1 MCVCVHAE
9 GCLISLTQKLPKDR
23 DLGSHASLSSEPGI
37 QQASKSL
44 WVWSGQVIA
53 RVLSSLLPQSASS
66 CPLMVE
72 GPLGEPGEG
81 GGMKRKKDRRK
92 RGGWREARTAGGGR
106 LSLAFRKLSGVG
118 CGTDIQK
125 ELEAKSASGGGN
137 RSVQSPDARILGGSC
152 IFLERLSRETHRRG
166 PSFHF

>member
-1 MCVCVHAE
+1 MCVCARRGVSD
-9 GCLISLTQKLPKDR
+9 LIN
-23 DLGSHASLSSEPGI
+23 SEAP
-37 QQASKSL
+37 QRQRP
-44 WVWSGQVIA
+44 
-53 RVLSSLLPQSASS
+53 RVSRLPQFRAWHTVGIKVTVGLVWPSYRKGPFQLAASI
-66 CPLMVE
+66 CLFLPFD
-72 GPLGEPGEG
+72 GGGAFG
-81 GGMKRKKDRRK
+81 ATRRRGGMKRKKDRRK